1 MLGEACKAI
10 VDGFTNVPGPA
21 PDSKRRDMYVSLIAS
36 LLAFIIAL
44 VIIGLFGKL
53 LWNGVIV
60 DLFSFAKPA
69 RSVWQLIGLMVFLA
83 LIR

>member
-1 MLGEACKAI
+1 MLKDACRAI
-10 VDGFTNVPGPA
+10 IDGFTDVPGPA
-21 PDSKRRDMYVSLIAS
+21 QPNRREMYVSLVAS

-44 VIIGLFGKL
+44 AIIGLFGKL
-53 LWNGVIV
+53 LWNGVV
-60 DLFSFAKPA
+60 VELFSFAKPA